1 MYMLTTEKFESFFHL
16 EVDVIHVIRFPLL
29 SRFETD
35 GALANLL
42 FFFMFFFFQ
51 HHQTTA
57 ETSLNY
63 PIAHSS
69 PATFRLIYN
78 SDNSFSGL

>member
-42 FFFMFFFFQ
+42 FFFMFFFFS
-51 HHQTTA
+51 A
-57 ETSLNY
+57 S
-63 PIAHSS
+63 
-69 PATFRLIYN
+69 
-78 SDNSFSGL
+78 SDNRRNIPELPHSPFLSRNFPINLQQW